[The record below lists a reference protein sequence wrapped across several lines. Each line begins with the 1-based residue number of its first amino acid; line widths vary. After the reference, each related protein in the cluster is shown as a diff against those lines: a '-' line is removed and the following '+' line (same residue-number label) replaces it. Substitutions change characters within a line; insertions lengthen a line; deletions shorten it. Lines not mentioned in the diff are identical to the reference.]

1 VVSDEIGRRDADL
14 TARRVVTGLRER
26 GIEPGAMVAFSC
38 PNSPALLAAVFG
50 CLRGG
55 YAPVVLSATLTTYE
69 RDDMLADLPI
79 ALVIDVG
86 VLGALCGTSLDI
98 GRGAGP
104 ALSDHF
110 GCRPLHFTSGTSGRP
125 KAVWSGWLTEGAAA
139 ALADDEH
146 AVWRFGPADRHL
158 VNAPLS
164 HSAPLRFALNTLLH
178 GGSVVVPPS
187 FDPSLVRDL
196 LEGAA
201 VTTTFMAP
209 AHLQRLLTQTP
220 PRRHG
225 LRLVAHAGSACPA
238 WVKELALEHLGAAE
252 VTEFYGSTEAQ
263 FTVCTREDW
272 ATHPSSV
279 GRARPGREL
288 RVVDGQ
294 IWCRTPEFARF
305 EYWGDADKTAAAW
318 DGDWVTVGDLGRLD
332 ADGFLHLDGRR
343 SDLVVTGGVNV
354 YPAEVERVL
363 GELRGVDK
371 ICVVGVDDEQWGQRV
386 CAVLT
391 GEVTEDE
398 VRAYAATHL
407 APYKRPKTYAI
418 VEQLPLTHSGK
429 TDRTRVAE
437 ALAAGGS

>member
-1 VVSDEIGRRDADL
+1 
-14 TARRVVTGLRER
+14 
-26 GIEPGAMVAFSC
+26 
-38 PNSPALLAAVFG
+38 
-50 CLRGG
+50 
-55 YAPVVLSATLTTYE
+55 
-69 RDDMLADLPI
+69 
-79 ALVIDVG
+79 
-86 VLGALCGTSLDI
+86 
-98 GRGAGP
+98 
-104 ALSDHF
+104 
-110 GCRPLHFTSGTSGRP
+110 
-125 KAVWSGWLTEGAAA
+125 
-139 ALADDEH
+139 
-146 AVWRFGPADRHL
+146 
-158 VNAPLS
+158 
-164 HSAPLRFALNTLLH
+164 
-178 GGSVVVPPS
+178 
-187 FDPSLVRDL
+187 
-196 LEGAA
+196 
-201 VTTTFMAP
+201 
-209 AHLQRLLTQTP
+209 
-220 PRRHG
+220 
-225 LRLVAHAGSACPA
+225 
-238 WVKELALEHLGAAE
+238 
-252 VTEFYGSTEAQ
+252 
-263 FTVCTREDW
+263 
-272 ATHPSSV
+272 V